1 MFQRMTWKRNRMTER
16 FWTPERKKDYYQLVK
31 QKESR
36 RKYMREYMKK
46 ARGTGKY
53 LKKSYEWSSSEWN

>member
-1 MFQRMTWKRNRMTER
+1 MTER

-53 LKKSYEWSSSEWN
+53 LKKSYEWSSSE